1 MTETRPAPRAGA
13 TTTRASGMVH
23 AYAAQ
28 RTATRG
34 ERARWDEMVG
44 FHGRVRRGWLDLSA
58 MAESLGPT
66 GLVAA
71 RAEAARLLAE
81 DGVTYR
87 PLGATEE
94 QTWGLDP
101 LPIFVEEGEWA
112 GLELALA
119 QRAELLDRLLA
130 DLY

>member
-13 TTTRASGMVH
+13 ALSHGANSTHGANGDTDPRASGMVH

-28 RTATRG
+28 RTANRG

-44 FHGRVRRGWLDLSA
+44 FHGRVRRGWLDLST
-58 MAESLGPT
+58 MAESLGPS

-87 PLGATEE
+87 PLGAAEE

-101 LPIFVEEGEWA
+101 LPIFVEEGE
-112 GLELALA
+112 
-119 QRAELLDRLLA
+119 
-130 DLY
+130 